1 MGTLWWL
8 TENFICKDCSG
19 TEMALFGSRA
29 LRLDGKHCKS
39 ICCSLYHLFCHTMHS
54 WNHGSVA
61 WQKDWHLI
69 ERAEL
74 RHGAYLWG
82 SFFFRTA
89 RVRRVRVALPWALR
103 GLTQEEKL
111 LQARLEGLS
120 SQTSCF
126 AATPRSSHS

>member
-8 TENFICKDCSG
+8 TENFTCKNCSG

-29 LRLDGKHCKS
+29 LQLDGKHCKF
-39 ICCSLYHLFCHTMHS
+39 ICCTLYHLFRHTMHG

-61 WQKDWHLI
+61 CQKDWHLI

-74 RHGAYLWG
+74 RHEAYLWG
-82 SFFFRTA
+82 SFFKTA
-89 RVRRVRVALPWALR
+89 RVRRVRIALPWALR
-103 GLTQEEKL
+103 GLTQEEKP

-126 AATPRSSHS
+126 SAAPRSSHS